1 MRQEHVAFR
10 SICNPT
16 RPADIAHISNP
27 ACSPT
32 LRESTHRRTEKMKTT
47 S

>member
-27 ACSPT
+27 ACTAPLHSEN
-32 LRESTHRRTEKMKTT
+32 LLIGGRT
-47 S
+47 